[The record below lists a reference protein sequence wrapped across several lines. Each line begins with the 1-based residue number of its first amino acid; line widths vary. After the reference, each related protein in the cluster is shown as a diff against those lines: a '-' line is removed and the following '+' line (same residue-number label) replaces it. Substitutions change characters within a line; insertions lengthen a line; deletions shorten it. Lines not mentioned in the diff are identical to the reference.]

1 MNDEDNPL
9 EGYERLF
16 SESDTEELADRLR
29 KECEIK
35 KVSVTDEKIER
46 MFKLFTQIYV
56 SKEDEDDIV
65 FIDPEES
72 LKFN

>member
-1 MNDEDNPL
+1 MNDDNPL
-9 EGYERLF
+9 EDYEPLF
-16 SESDTEELADRLR
+16 SESDMEELRDQLR

-46 MFKLFTQIYV
+46 HLKPFTQIYV